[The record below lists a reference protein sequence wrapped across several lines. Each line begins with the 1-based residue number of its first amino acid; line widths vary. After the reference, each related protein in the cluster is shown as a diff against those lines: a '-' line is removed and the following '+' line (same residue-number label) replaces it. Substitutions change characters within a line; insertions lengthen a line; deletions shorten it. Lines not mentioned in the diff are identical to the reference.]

1 MGNVQKAPLA
11 SETGELFADC
21 QLTKRQKGNTSQ
33 NINMCEENHLII
45 ILQLEKREELPA
57 KCYKLSR
64 KKKTERKHNREA
76 KFCPFSKCLRILSMI
91 ALFP

>member
-1 MGNVQKAPLA
+1 MGNIQKAPLA

-45 ILQLEKREELPA
+45 ILQLEKSYPQNA
-57 KCYKLSR
+57 TNYQG
-64 KKKTERKHNREA
+64 KKN
-76 KFCPFSKCLRILSMI
+76 
-91 ALFP
+91 